1 VRSGKVREGHINS
14 GYIRL
19 YKLRSSSDNLFRL
32 GQVNSD

>member
-19 YKLRSSSDNLFRL
+19 CKLRSSSDNLS
-32 GQVNSD
+32 QVRTG